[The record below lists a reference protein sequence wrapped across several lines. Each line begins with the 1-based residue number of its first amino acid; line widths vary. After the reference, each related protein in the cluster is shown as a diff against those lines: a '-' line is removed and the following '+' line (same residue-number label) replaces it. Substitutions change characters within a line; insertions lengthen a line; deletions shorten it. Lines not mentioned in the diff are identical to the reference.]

1 MERLLSVPCEELQVP
16 CKIYEPG
23 FGEIRRVVIGVH
35 GFGGDKESSVL
46 AAIGEEMGLYQT
58 ATVTFDFPGHGESPM
73 PARTLN
79 LTNCRK
85 SLMAAVDTARERF
98 PNAEEFCIFA
108 TSYGAYV
115 TLLAMDELTEMLGHI
130 KLALRAPAVRMAE
143 TFLTIARLSEEEFL
157 KKGRVICGFERKME
171 IPYSFYEELTTHN
184 AMANY
189 DMPLMILQGDRDDI
203 VLPHDVEFF
212 RLLNE
217 QSKLV
222 MFPGTDHRFKGE
234 GELDMIVDLARDWFL
249 CEDVLLSEWQ

>member
-1 MERLLSVPCEELQVP
+1 MERFLNVPCGELQVP

-23 FGEIRRVVIGVH
+23 YGEITRVVIGVH
-35 GFGGDKESSVL
+35 GFGGDKDSSVI
-46 AAIGEEMGLYQT
+46 AAIGEEMGFYKT
-58 ATVTFDFPGHGESPM
+58 ATVSFDFPGHGDSPM

-79 LTNCRK
+79 LKSATD
-85 SLMAAVDTARERF
+85 SLMTAVELARRIF
-98 PNAEEFCIFA
+98 PRAEEWCVFA

-115 TLLAMDELTEMLGHI
+115 TLLAMDELKEKLGHI

-143 TFLTIARLSEEEFL
+143 TFLTMARLSEEQFL
-157 KKGRVICGFERKME
+157 KKGRVVCGYDRMME
-171 IPYSFYEELTTHN
+171 VPYSFYEELATHN

-189 DMPLMILQGDRDDI
+189 DMPMMILQGDRDDI

-222 MFPGTDHRFKGE
+222 LFPGTDHRFKGE